1 MSQFLRSVRQGRWYK
16 YPDVEWLEAGEMQA
30 DALSDIQTK
39 DGRLSVYLVA
49 NEGDIQRV
57 AAALAANRDKIANI
71 DYVVFA
77 GANLN
82 SLGITVQSTE
92 GKTPDGAI
100 NRLHCE
106 LGNLTAK
113 RLVQLAEVIS
123 AGTHKRIQKR
133 QIKEW
138 LQGAASAGH
147 LDKSKVTSQK
157 VREGLL
163 W

>member
-16 YPDVEWLEAGEMQA
+16 YPDVEWLEAGEIQA

-39 DGRLSVYLVA
+39 DGRLSVYRVA
-49 NEGDIQRV
+49 NDYDIQRV
-57 AAALAANRDKIANI
+57 AALAANRDKITNI
-71 DYVVFA
+71 DYVVFT
-77 GANLN
+77 GANLD
-82 SLGITVQSTE
+82 SLGITVRPTE

-113 RLVQLAEVIS
+113 RLVQLAGVVS
-123 AGTHKRIQKR
+123 AETHKRIQKR
-133 QIKEW
+133 QIKER
-138 LQGAASAGH
+138 LQEAASAGH
-147 LDKSKVTSQK
+147 LDKARVASQK
-157 VREGLL
+157 VRDGLL